1 MERFRLFLPIFF
13 VLLAEP
19 FLFAQDRVTV
29 RGTVRSAETGEALF
43 GAYVLNG
50 TGGARPLTKM
60 VPILYRQF
68 LEKRLSISI

>member
-29 RGTVRSAETGEALF
+29 RGTVRSAETGEALL
-43 GAYVLNG
+43 GAYVLMG
-50 TGGARPLTKM
+50 TGGGHGH
-60 VPILYRQF
+60 
-68 LEKRLSISI
+68 

>member
-29 RGTVRSAETGEALF
+29 RGTVRSAETGEALL
-43 GAYVLNG
+43 GAYVLIG

-60 VPILYRQF
+60 APILYRRFQVR
-68 LEKRLSISI
+68 RLFTST